1 MQKKKKKEK
10 KTLLE
15 NNNEIVE
22 ILHNLSAL
30 KTLNYYDTK

>member
-1 MQKKKKKEK
+1 MCDAE

-22 ILHNLSAL
+22 ILHSLSVL
-30 KTLNYYDTK
+30 KTVNYYDTK